1 MKTQPALRDV
11 LALAAAAAAGILLT
25 YALLTPSGKDVRDL
39 AIYLA
44 IGGGASLV
52 ATELL
57 LRSRILA
64 RVLSLRAKVIVAAVF
79 VLTVGVLNTF
89 GLSALMFIN
98 SQHDLPMLV
107 AILAFAGGISLYV
120 AYRMA
125 VRLSRNLDLL
135 ADGAK
140 RLARGDLS
148 SRVPVE
154 SSDEFGVVSA
164 AFNDMASSVER
175 AHEQQRQ
182 LEESRKQLTAAISHD
197 LRTPLSS
204 ARAMLEAI
212 KDGVVSAPAEQ
223 REYVRRSLNEIN
235 NLSELVDDLFELA
248 LIDAGAMRLERRLTP
263 MQSLVLETVDGLAA
277 AARSKG
283 VELRVDVPDQMESV
297 PIDGIR
303 VRRVLV
309 NLLQNAI
316 RHTPPDGSVTV
327 AARDEG
333 SEVCVEVRDTG
344 TGIPDT
350 DLPHIWDRFFRAD
363 PSRTRDADGLLH
375 SGLGLAI
382 AKGIVDLHGGW
393 IRATSENPR
402 GTCFSFGIP
411 RTQTPA

>member
-1 MKTQPALRDV
+1 MKARFAIRDIIALV
-11 LALAAAAAAGILLT
+11 ASVAAGILLT

-44 IGGGASLV
+44 IGGVASLV

-57 LRSRILA
+57 LRNRWLSD
-64 RVLSLRAKVIVAAVF
+64 VLNLRAKVIVAAIF
-79 VLTVGVLNTF
+79 VLGIGVLNTF
-89 GLSALMFIN
+89 GLSALMFSN

-125 VRLSRNLDLL
+125 ARLSSNLDLL
-135 ADGAK
+135 ANGAR
-140 RLARGDLS
+140 RLAAGDLS
-148 SRVPVE
+148 SRVPVA
-154 SSDEFGVVSA
+154 SSDEFGVVSS
-164 AFNDMASSVER
+164 AFNDMASSVEL
-175 AHEQQRQ
+175 ANQQQRQ

-212 KDGVVSAPAEQ
+212 KDGVVSTSAEQ
-223 REYVRRSLNEIN
+223 HEYVRRSLNEIN
-235 NLSELVDDLFELA
+235 NLTDMVDDLFELA

-283 VELRVDVPDQMESV
+283 VELKVDVPEQMESV

-303 VRRVLV
+303 VRRVLI

-316 RHTPPDGSVTV
+316 RHTPPDGAVTV

-333 SEVCVEVRDTG
+333 NEVRVEVRDTG
-344 TGIPDT
+344 AGIPET
-350 DLPHIWDRFFRAD
+350 DLPHIWDRFFRSD
-363 PSRTRDADGLLH
+363 PSRTRGGYGLLH

-393 IRATSENPR
+393 ISATSEPPL
-402 GTCFSFGIP
+402 GACFSFGLP
-411 RTQTPA
+411 RPNT